1 MKESVRR
8 RLLFWSLPVVA
19 VLLALVLLLR
29 PQPVAV
35 DLAVVER
42 GPLQVATSD
51 EGETRVRDVYVVSAP
66 VTGLMLRIDLEPGD
80 EVIAAETIVAHIQ
93 PTDPIVL
100 DVRTEAEAK
109 ASMQAAIAAR
119 EYGEAEVERAN
130 SELEFAR
137 AEFVRFQGLAEGETI
152 SASEL
157 DDAKRRERTA
167 TAALAEAKAQLAVR
181 MYELERARAR
191 LLPVSEAREQRE
203 GCDCIHVYSP
213 VSGQVL
219 RRLQESEGV
228 IDAGTPLLEIG
239 DPRDLEVVVD
249 LLSSEAVK
257 VAPGQRVV
265 IEAWGGD
272 ADINGVVRRVEPLGF
287 TKVSAL
293 GIEEQRVNV
302 IIDLTDSPE
311 LWSSLGHGY
320 RVEPR
325 IILWEA
331 DNVLKTPLGALFRE
345 GGDWAVFVEEGGR
358 AVLRSIEIGRENS
371 LEVEV
376 AAGLDPGERV
386 VLHPGDRV
394 GEGVRISQRRL

>member
-8 RLLFWSLPVVA
+8 RLLFWILPIVA
-19 VLLALVLLLR
+19 VVLALILLLR

-35 DLAVVER
+35 DFAVVER
-42 GPLQVATSD
+42 GPLQVSTSD

-80 EVIAAETIVAHIQ
+80 QVVAAETIVAHIQ
-93 PTDPIVL
+93 PTDPTVL

-109 ASMQAAIAAR
+109 ASMQAAVAAR
-119 EYGEAEVERAN
+119 QYAEAEVERADA
-130 SELEFAR
+130 ELEFAR
-137 AEFVRFQGLAEGETI
+137 AELVRFQGLAEGETI
-152 SASEL
+152 SESEL
-157 DDAKRRERTA
+157 DDAKRREKST

-191 LLPVSEAREQRE
+191 LVPVSEARGQRE

-228 IDAGTPLLEIG
+228 VNAGTSLLEIG

-257 VAPGQRVV
+257 VAPGQRVL
-265 IEAWGGD
+265 IEEWGGGRD
-272 ADINGVVRRVEPLGF
+272 LNGVVRLVEPLGF

-302 IIDLTDSPE
+302 IINLTDSPE

-325 IILWEA
+325 IILWEH
-331 DNVLKTPLGALFRE
+331 DDVLKTPLGALFRE
-345 GGDWAVFVEEGGR
+345 GGDWAVFVEDSGR
-358 AVLRSIEIGRENS
+358 AVLRKIEVGRENS

-394 GEGVRISQRRL
+394 SEGVRLKERRL